1 MPGIGSAQQTSSLC
15 RLPEDGVLVGVHPL
29 LLNAFVLIF
38 SLLIRP
44 DEDSVQECYHLQVV
58 QLWASCLTSLRPSR
72 VVCRGEKI
80 TTSMLKN
87 SSEC

>member
-44 DEDSVQECYHLQVV
+44 D
-58 QLWASCLTSLRPSR
+58 
-72 VVCRGEKI
+72 
-80 TTSMLKN
+80 
-87 SSEC
+87 